1 MPKFTEWS
9 HRLPIQDIEDSKTKF
24 LNWLDK
30 KLVPDSAVQRDV
42 DDENRDLLPAIAKNL
57 LYLGAIVVIA
67 QIILLHLIKPPALV
81 ILEQFVGPSSFW
93 LVDGLAWL
101 LPIPLIIITTVSV
114 RRSKRGTSGQIS
126 VGTGAPL
133 EGPHSTRT
141 IVDPRLSTIDTGIL
155 PDLDIKGLTWLFR
168 FGILLIVSSMAIY
181 GVKGEGVA
189 PYVWCGGLVVIVVL
203 LIGLRKPDWSTK
215 QADAVPNLST
225 ESLGMIENEEIASE

>member
-1 MPKFTEWS
+1 
-9 HRLPIQDIEDSKTKF
+9 
-24 LNWLDK
+24 
-30 KLVPDSAVQRDV
+30 
-42 DDENRDLLPAIAKNL
+42 
-57 LYLGAIVVIA
+57 
-67 QIILLHLIKPPALV
+67 
-81 ILEQFVGPSSFW
+81 

-101 LPIPLIIITTVSV
+101 LPIPLIIFTVHTISV
-114 RRSKRGTSGQIS
+114 RISKRGTSGQIS

-203 LIGLRKPDWSTK
+203 LIGLRKPDWSTE